1 MSNPPTPAQTLDLS
15 PLLARLDALSA
26 QVTQLTERQR
36 RQEELFEEFTPIAR
50 SMVTTAISRLDALEQ
65 KGYFE
70 FGEALLGVGKQI
82 IEGFSAQDVR
92 QLGEAVVSIL
102 DAVRSMTQPQVLAI
116 AANATQAMQN
126 AEDIKPLGIFG
137 MVKATQND
145 DVQKGMA
152 LMVEVLR
159 RVGHGANALAARH
172 AQQQDRKTKL
182 AQVLGPR
189 RKQLGT
195 ERPQHTQPPPLPT
208 HPPKVAHTPSNTPA
222 DTANTTPAGPGCA
235 VPSRPGTPAA
245 VIDGIAYTAD
255 GHLVDASA
263 WTRPLGE
270 AIAHLQNVT
279 LTDAHWVVIDAAR
292 ADFTASATSPN
303 IRRLTQIAGVTTK
316 DLYTLFPKA
325 PARTIA
331 KIAGLPKPAGCL

>member
-255 GHLVDASA
+255 GPP
-263 WTRPLGE
+263 R
-270 AIAHLQNVT
+270 
-279 LTDAHWVVIDAAR
+279 
-292 ADFTASATSPN
+292 
-303 IRRLTQIAGVTTK
+303 
-316 DLYTLFPKA
+316 
-325 PARTIA
+325 
-331 KIAGLPKPAGCL
+331 